1 MFYVH
6 GPEKLLVERK
16 VAFEPQEQEEV
27 EGNIEAHKNIH
38 ARVGIVME
46 EEEEEGNN
54 TTEVQC
60 VVLCGDNVDKMAE
73 YNRAVVGRNSTG
85 MVIPH
90 RHEYPLNV
98 LL

>member
-6 GPEKLLVERK
+6 GREKLLVERK

-38 ARVGIVME
+38 ARAGIVM
-46 EEEEEGNN
+46 EEEEGNN
-54 TTEVQC
+54 TTEVQRL
-60 VVLCGDNVDKMAE
+60 VLCGDNVDKMAQ

-90 RHEYPLNV
+90 RHEYPLSV